1 MIFVVL
7 LLVVAPLLELFV
19 ILQVAHVIGGWET
32 LALLVIE
39 SAIGAWLL
47 KRQGLSAMT
56 KIAEAVDGGRVP
68 SRELVD
74 GFLIL
79 MAGALMLA
87 PGFIGDVIG
96 FFLLIPPTRALVRIP
111 LIKRFE
117 SGRHG
122 RLFTIAGSGASTRFV
137 GSFRAGTVVDAT
149 GHEAERRDGPQLD
162 P

>member
-32 LALLVIE
+32 IALLVIE

-47 KRQGLSAMT
+47 KRQGLTVMA
-56 KIAEAVDGGRVP
+56 KISEAVDGGRVP

-79 MAGALMLA
+79 VAGALMLA

-96 FFLLIPPTRALVRIP
+96 FLLLIPPTRALVRIP

-122 RLFTIAGSGASTRFV
+122 RLFTVAGSGPGTRFV
-137 GSFRAGTVVDAT
+137 GSFRAGTDRKSVV
-149 GHEAERRDGPQLD
+149 
-162 P
+162 